1 MPKKKEEEQFLCQ
14 SPILVRFMGGVAV
27 DLVDYG
33 TPGRIGG
40 KAILLQRGQPKRRLS
55 AFTRGSMCM

>member
-1 MPKKKEEEQFLCQ
+1 MPKKKEEEQFDV
-14 SPILVRFMGGVAV
+14 SPIWYECMEGVAV

-33 TPGRIGG
+33 MPGRIRG
-40 KAILLQRGQPKRRLS
+40 KAILLQRAQPKRLS